1 MDVGDRC
8 GGVVMVELLTPE
20 VRDCC
25 AGNKGV
31 EPGLRRVV
39 MMGLGA
45 VVEDSEVALV
55 ASDLV

>member
-1 MDVGDRC
+1 MDVGNRC

-31 EPGLRRVV
+31 ELGLRGIV
-39 MMGLGA
+39 MIGLGA
-45 VVEDSEVALV
+45 VVEDSEVGLV